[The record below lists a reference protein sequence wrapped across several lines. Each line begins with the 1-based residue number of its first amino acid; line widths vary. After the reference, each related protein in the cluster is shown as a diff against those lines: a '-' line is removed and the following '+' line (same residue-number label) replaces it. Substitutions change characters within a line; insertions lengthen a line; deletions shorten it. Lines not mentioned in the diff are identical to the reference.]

1 VGRAVRWEFPREHKF
16 TVGDRLVE
24 VALDVMESLVE
35 AAYKRDKDALLAR
48 ASRGLVRARVL
59 VRVARALGLVSEA
72 QHLYFVTESDDIGRM
87 LGGWMRARRSR

>member
-1 VGRAVRWEFPREHKF
+1 
-16 TVGDRLVE
+16 
-24 VALDVMESLVE
+24 M
-35 AAYKRDKDALLAR
+35 
-48 ASRGLVRARVL
+48 VL